1 MLQERIAHA
10 KARVWLLNTGTIGG
24 PYGVG
29 KRISLPYTRALVRA
43 ALDGS
48 LERVPFEEDPHF
60 GLRFPAYCPGLS
72 ALVTNPKATWQDP
85 HAYKAKAQELAQLFR
100 EHLKQYSQ
108 GGSV

>member
-1 MLQERIAHA
+1 MLHERIARYRA
-10 KARVWLLNTGTIGG
+10 KVWLLNTGTTGG

-72 ALVTNPKATWQDP
+72 ALVTKATWKDP
-85 HAYKAKAQELAQLFR
+85 HAYRAKAQELVQLFH
-100 EHLKQYSQ
+100 EQLKKYS